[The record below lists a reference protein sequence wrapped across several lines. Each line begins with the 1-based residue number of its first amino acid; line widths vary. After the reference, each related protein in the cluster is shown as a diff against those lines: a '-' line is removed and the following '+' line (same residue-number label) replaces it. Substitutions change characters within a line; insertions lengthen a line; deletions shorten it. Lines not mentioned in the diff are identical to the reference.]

1 MSYLQYAHFIANK
14 VGSTSTDE
22 AQILD
27 QLVEDKPL
35 PITTLVDDYD
45 RFVYFFS
52 QQFVYTLKLLQF
64 DEIFINFS
72 VNELK
77 LKSKKMQPEPWQS
90 MTM

>member
-1 MSYLQYAHFIANK
+1 MANK

-45 RFVYFFS
+45 RFVYFLVS
-52 QQFVYTLKLLQF
+52 YL
-64 DEIFINFS
+64 FIL
-72 VNELK
+72 VAI
-77 LKSKKMQPEPWQS
+77 
-90 MTM
+90 

>member
-1 MSYLQYAHFIANK
+1 MKYEHFLIDNQTLKKKSYFQYAHFMANK

-52 QQFVYTLKLLQF
+52 QQFVYFK
-64 DEIFINFS
+64 I
-72 VNELK
+72 VAV
-77 LKSKKMQPEPWQS
+77 
-90 MTM
+90 

>member
-1 MSYLQYAHFIANK
+1 MANFQNENPIYLFILQYAHFMANK

-45 RFVYFFS
+45 RFVYFLISYVFI
-52 QQFVYTLKLLQF
+52 FVA
-64 DEIFINFS
+64 I
-72 VNELK
+72 
-77 LKSKKMQPEPWQS
+77 
-90 MTM
+90 

>member
-1 MSYLQYAHFIANK
+1 MANK

-52 QQFVYTLKLLQF
+52 QLFVYLLKF
-64 DEIFINFS
+64 DEIFIIFS

-77 LKSKKMQPEPWQS
+77 LKSKKMQPELWQS

>member
-1 MSYLQYAHFIANK
+1 MANK

-45 RFVYFFS
+45 RFVYFLVSYLFI
-52 QQFVYTLKLLQF
+52 FVYYYLGCNLTKLNIYLF
-64 DEIFINFS
+64 TVS
-72 VNELK
+72 ELK
-77 LKSKKMQPEPWQS
+77 PKSKKMQPEPWQS
-90 MTM
+90 MIT

>member
-1 MSYLQYAHFIANK
+1 MKLLKIKSYFQYAHFMANK

-45 RFVYFFS
+45 RFV
-52 QQFVYTLKLLQF
+52 
-64 DEIFINFS
+64 
-72 VNELK
+72 
-77 LKSKKMQPEPWQS
+77 
-90 MTM
+90 

>member
-1 MSYLQYAHFIANK
+1 MANK

-45 RFVYFFS
+45 RFVYCLFS
-52 QQFVYTLKLLQF
+52 YLFWLQF
-64 DEIFINFS
+64 DEIFIHTFFS

-77 LKSKKMQPEPWQS
+77 PKSKKMQPEPWRS
-90 MTM
+90 MIM